1 MYTRASMSES
11 TTKFHRPKRLTCL
24 AVLIAAS
31 FCGASMATD
40 QMHKAQYDTAI
51 ERANADFKAA
61 HAKCE
66 TLHGDAED
74 ICEKDAKAM
83 KVAAEGRAKALR
95 DGTPGAVAEAREDTA
110 EARYDAAKERCK
122 QLSGNDK
129 DVCIKAAKLQETKA
143 VEDAKADEKDEKT
156 EMKREE
162 NVAEARYKL
171 ELEKCDSLAG
181 DSKDACQA
189 QAKAAYKP

>member
-1 MYTRASMSES
+1 MNTVRI
-11 TTKFHRPKRLTCL
+11 KPLTYV
-24 AVLIAAS
+24 AVLLAAS
-31 FCGASMATD
+31 FAGTTMAANNMD
-40 QMHKAQYDTAI
+40 KAQYDSAVA
-51 ERANADFKAA
+51 RADADYKVA

-66 TLHGDAED
+66 TLRGDAET
-74 ICEKDAKAM
+74 ICEKDAKAA
-83 KVAAEGRAKALR
+83 KVAAHAHAKAMR

-129 DVCIKAAKLQETKA
+129 DVCIKAAKLKETVA
-143 VEDAKADEKDEKT
+143 EENAKADKKS
-156 EMKREE
+156 
-162 NVAEARYKL
+162 AEAGMQRDENIEQSRYKL